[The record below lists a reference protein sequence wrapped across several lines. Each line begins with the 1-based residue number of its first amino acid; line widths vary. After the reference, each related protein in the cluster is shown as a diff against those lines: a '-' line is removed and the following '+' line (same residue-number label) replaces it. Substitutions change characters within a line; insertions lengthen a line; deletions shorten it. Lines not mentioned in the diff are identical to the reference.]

1 MSQTRRIPGWC
12 PLCRSRCGCI
22 SVVRDGTLVAVERNL
37 EHPTGEVLCAKG
49 KAAPEL
55 VYSPDRLLHPMKRT
69 RPKGD
74 ADPGWVRIDWHEAL
88 ETTATAMRRIADA
101 HGPEAVAFA
110 MTTPSGTGISDNIH
124 WIERLMH
131 AFGSPN
137 NCYATEVCNW
147 HKDFATA
154 YTYGT
159 GVGTPDLANAGCVLL
174 WGFNPNGAWLAKA
187 KQVAAARARGAALIV
202 VDPRRVGPAVKA
214 DRWLRVRPGSDGA
227 LALGIANAMIANGWF
242 DRDFVHRW
250 TNACFLVHGSEN
262 RLLTEAD
269 VLPGGSPSRHLVW
282 NTSTGEPEPAPTN
295 PSDGTTHARAY
306 MLEGEVTVR
315 LTGSTI
321 ACRTVFDH
329 FADLCRHYS
338 PARTESITGVGA
350 DSIEATARLLWERR
364 PVCYY
369 AWSGVGQHTN
379 ATQTDR
385 AISVLYALTGSL
397 DSPGGNVQLERVPSN
412 DVSGGELVGDAR
424 RARTLGID
432 RRPLGPARHGWV
444 TSDDFYRAVI
454 DGEPY
459 PVRGLLSFGR
469 NFPIAYSDVARG
481 TRALEK
487 LEFYAHVDMFLNPSA
502 AYADIVLPASS
513 PWEREALRIGFDT
526 DQAANGHVQL
536 RPPAVSPRGEARDD
550 GWIVF
555 ELADRLGLEAHFW
568 QGDRDAGYR
577 EMLAPSGIDLEQL
590 RAHPEGIRVP
600 LATRYRRY
608 ESNGGFETPS
618 RRVEIWSETFRVNG
632 YAPLPDYV
640 EPAMSPVS
648 RPDLKARF
656 PLVLTSA
663 KPHQYCHGQHRNL
676 PRLRKL
682 LPDPRVEIHPDTAR
696 VRSIGDG
703 DWVEIATPSG
713 RVRARAMLKA
723 SLAPDVVAAQH
734 GWWQAC
740 EALGLPGYPV
750 AGEGSANFNALIG
763 GEHTDPV
770 SGSMPHR
777 SYICEVTPLG
787 DARAKTRLP
796 SSLN

>member
-1 MSQTRRIPGWC
+1 MPPTRRIPGWC

-22 SVVRDGTLVAVERNL
+22 SVLRDGKLVAVERYP
-37 EHPTGEVLCAKG
+37 EHPTGRVLCAKG
-49 KAAPEL
+49 QAAPEL
-55 VYSPDRLLHPMKRT
+55 VYSPDRLLYPMKRT

-74 ADPGWVRIDWHEAL
+74 PDPGWVRIGWDEAL
-88 ETTATAMRRIADA
+88 ETTATAMRRIAHA

-110 MTTPSGTGISDNIH
+110 MTTPSGTGISDNIQ

-147 HKDFATA
+147 HKDFATT

-159 GVGTPDLANAGCVLL
+159 GIGTPDLANTGCVLL

-187 KQVAAARARGAALIV
+187 ERVAAAKARGAALVV

-214 DRWLRVRPGSDGA
+214 DEWLRVRPGSDGA
-227 LALGIANAMIANGWF
+227 LALGIANAMIANDWF
-242 DRDFVHRW
+242 DREFVRRW
-250 TNACFLVHGSEN
+250 TNACFLVHETDD

-269 VLPGGSPSRHLVW
+269 LVAGGDPDRYVVC
-282 NTSTGEPEPAPTN
+282 NASTGAPEPVPAN
-295 PSDGTTHARAY
+295 PSESATPAGEHL
-306 MLEGEVTVR
+306 LEGEATVR
-315 LTGSTI
+315 TVDATI
-321 ACRTVFDH
+321 ECRTVFDH
-329 FADLCRHYS
+329 FVDLCRRYS
-338 PARTESITGVGA
+338 PERTESITGVGA
-350 DSIEATARLLWERR
+350 RQIEATARLLWERR

-385 AISVLYALTGSL
+385 AISVLYALTGCL
-397 DSPGGNVQLERVPSN
+397 DAPGGNVQLEKVPSN
-412 DVSGGELVGDAR
+412 DVSGSELVGDAQ
-424 RARTLGID
+424 RAKTIGIE

-444 TSDDFYRAVI
+444 TSDDLYRAII

-459 PVRGLLSFGR
+459 AVRGLLSFGR
-469 NFPIAYSDVARG
+469 NFPIAYADVARAA
-481 TRALEK
+481 RALET
-487 LEFYAHVDMFLNPSA
+487 LEFYAHVDLFLNPSA
-502 AYADIVLPASS
+502 AYADVVLPVSS
-513 PWEREALRIGFDT
+513 PWEREALRVGFDT
-526 DQAANGHVQL
+526 DQAANGFVQL
-536 RPPAVSPRGEARDD
+536 RPPAVPARGESRDD
-550 GWIVF
+550 GWIAF
-555 ELADRLGLEAHFW
+555 ALADRLGLKARFW

-577 EMLAPSGIDLEQL
+577 EMLAPSGIELEQL
-590 RAHPEGIRVP
+590 RAHPEGIQVP
-600 LATRYRRY
+600 LAPRYRRY
-608 ESNGGFETPS
+608 ASNGGFETPS

-632 YAPLPDYV
+632 YAPLPAYV
-640 EPAMSPVS
+640 EPAMSPAS
-648 RPDLKARF
+648 RPDLSGRF

-682 LPDPRVEIHPDTAR
+682 LRDPRVEIHPETAR
-696 VRSIGDG
+696 ARAIAEG

-713 RVRARAMLKA
+713 RIRARATLKA

-740 EALGLPGYPV
+740 EALDLPGYPV
-750 AGEGSANFNALIG
+750 SGEGSANFNALIG

-777 SYICEVTPLG
+777 SYMCEVTPLR
-787 DARAKTRLP
+787 DA
-796 SSLN
+796 